1 MSDLAHALVGLAGA
15 AVVTWAIVAA
25 VMTVIVPRATPVL
38 LTRLMFALTRI
49 PFFLRARHIEDFR
62 RRDAVLAAYAPTG
75 LLMLPIAWLSLV
87 IAGCMLIDW
96 SLGAPSFH
104 SAFAES
110 GSSLFTL
117 GFVRPGSLPQT
128 AIAFIEAALG
138 LGLVALLIA
147 YLPSIYNS
155 YSRREV
161 MVTSLETQAGSPP
174 DALEMIERLARI
186 DGLADTEHIWR
197 DWARW
202 FADIEETHVSTPS
215 LVFFRSPQPERSWV
229 TAAGA
234 VLDAASLLVA
244 AIDLER
250 QPQAELCIRTGYISL
265 RRISDFFGLPYEPDP
280 RPDDPIAINRA
291 EFDAACD
298 RFAAAGAALRTDRD
312 QMWRDFAGWRV
323 NYDAVLLGLASLTFA
338 PPAPWSSDRA
348 TPGFRPPL
356 NARRRARR
364 LTR

>member
-1 MSDLAHALVGLAGA
+1 M
-15 AVVTWAIVAA
+15 TWAVVAA
-25 VMTVIVPRATPVL
+25 VMTVVVPRATPVL
-38 LTRLMFALTRI
+38 LTRWTFSLARV
-49 PFFLRARHIEDFR
+49 PFFLRARHIGDLR
-62 RRDAVLAAYAPTG
+62 RRDALLAAYAPTG

-96 SLGAPSFH
+96 SLGAPSIRA
-104 SAFAES
+104 AFAES

-117 GFVRPGSLPQT
+117 GFVAPRSLPQT
-128 AIAFIEAALG
+128 AVAFVEAALG
-138 LGLVALLIA
+138 LGLVALLIS

-174 DALEMIERLARI
+174 GAIELIERLARI
-186 DGLADTEHIWR
+186 DGLADTEDIWR

-215 LVFFRSPQPERSWV
+215 LVYFRSPQPERSWV

-234 VLDAASLLVA
+234 ILDAASLLVA

-250 QPQAELCIRTGYISL
+250 QPQAELCIRAGYISL
-265 RRISDFFGLPYEPDP
+265 RRICDFYGVPYDP
-280 RPDDPIAINRA
+280 NPSPGDAISIEQA
-291 EFDAACD
+291 EFEAACD
-298 RFAAAGAALRTDRD
+298 RFASAGARLRSNRD
-312 QMWRDFAGWRV
+312 QAWRDFSGWRV

-338 PPAPWSSDRA
+338 PRAPWSSDRA
-348 TPGFRPPL
+348 TPGVRPPL
-356 NARRRARR
+356 YPRRRR
-364 LTR
+364 L

>member
-1 MSDLAHALVGLAGA
+1 MV
-15 AVVTWAIVAA
+15 WAIVAA
-25 VMTVIVPRATPVL
+25 VATVVVPRATPVM
-38 LTRLMFALTRI
+38 LTRWVFSLARI
-49 PFFLRARHIEDFR
+49 PFFLRARHISDFR

-96 SLGAPSFH
+96 SLGAPSI
-104 SAFAES
+104 SAAFSES

-117 GFVRPGSLPQT
+117 GFVSPRSLPQT
-128 AIAFIEAALG
+128 AVAFIEAALG
-138 LGLVALLIA
+138 LGLVALLIS

-174 DALEMIERLARI
+174 GAIELIERLARI
-186 DGLADTEHIWR
+186 DGLSDTEHIWR

-202 FADIEETHVSTPS
+202 FADIEETHISTPS

-234 VLDAASLLVA
+234 VLDAASLLVS
-244 AIDLER
+244 AIELER
-250 QPQAELCIRTGYISL
+250 QPQAELCIRAGYISL
-265 RRISDFFGLPYEPDP
+265 RRISDFYGLPYDPDP
-280 RPDDPIAINRA
+280 RPDGPIAIERA

-298 RFAAAGAALRTDRD
+298 RFAAAGAALRTDRELA
-312 QMWRDFAGWRV
+312 WRDFAGWRV
-323 NYDAVLLGLASLTFA
+323 NYDGVLLGLASLTLA
-338 PPAPWSSDRA
+338 PPAAWSSDRA
-348 TPGFRPPL
+348 TPGLRPPL
-356 NARRRARR
+356 NTRRRRV
-364 LTR
+364 